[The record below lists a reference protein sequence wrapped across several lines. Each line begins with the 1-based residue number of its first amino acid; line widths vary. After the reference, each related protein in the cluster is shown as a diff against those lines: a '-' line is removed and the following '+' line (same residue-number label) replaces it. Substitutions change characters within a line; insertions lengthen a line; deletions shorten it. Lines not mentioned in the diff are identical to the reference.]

1 MGKKEKES
9 NLTNELIDVGEVV
22 PKEKIK
28 EFLVKEW
35 FIIKSYSEGKISI
48 VELVE
53 QRDKLIGTGL
63 VDLWKYKPKGEGE

>member
-35 FIIKSYSEGKISI
+35 FIIKSYSEGKISSRGLLYRSVRGFFGSAGELN
-48 VELVE
+48 VES
-53 QRDKLIGTGL
+53 
-63 VDLWKYKPKGEGE
+63 